1 MHYCMQPKCSSMLIS
16 WHNRSYSL
24 QISYAQYATNKEVGK
39 LLLKNRPITYF
50 GSFPQSYFLTTE
62 NHPLL
67 RESNP
72 FIYAMSYY
80 GFKPIKLFV
89 KQM

>member
-24 QISYAQYATNKEVGK
+24 QISYAQYATRKEVGK
-39 LLLKNRPITYF
+39 LLLKNKPITYF

-62 NHPLL
+62 TTHSLGETTQLFMPC
-67 RESNP
+67 
-72 FIYAMSYY
+72 
-80 GFKPIKLFV
+80 PIMV
-89 KQM
+89 